1 MELVFAT
8 HNRHKLAEVASLLR
22 PCDSVSLPLDFGL
35 NEAIP
40 EDQTTIE
47 GNSLQKAQFVY
58 NALHRATF
66 SDDTGLEVFALHGAP
81 GVYSARYAGEDCSFE
96 DNIEKLLGA
105 LEGVT
110 DRRACFRTVVTLI
123 LNGAELQFEG
133 RIDGTILRE
142 RKGSDGF
149 GYDPIF
155 QPLGYSLSFAEMA
168 MSAKNTISH
177 RALAIKKM
185 VDYLNTQ
192 YPCQ

>member
-8 HNRHKLAEVASLLR
+8 HNRHKLTEVASLLR

-96 DNIEKLLGA
+96 DNIAKLLGA

-155 QPLGYSLSFAEMA
+155 QPLGYSLSFAEME

-177 RALAIKKM
+177 RALAIRKM

>member
-8 HNRHKLAEVASLLR
+8 HNRHKLAEVVSLLR

-96 DNIEKLLGA
+96 DNIAKLLGA

-123 LNGAELQFEG
+123 LNGTELQFEG

-155 QPLGYSLSFAEMA
+155 QPLGYSLSFAEME

-177 RALAIKKM
+177 RALAIRKM

>member
-22 PCDSVSLPLDFGL
+22 PRDSVSLPLDFGL

>member
-96 DNIEKLLGA
+96 DNIAKLLGA

-123 LNGAELQFEG
+123 FNGTELQFEG

-177 RALAIKKM
+177 RALAIRKM